1 MEFMN
6 TGQVKDLSAKHLVKI
21 LGVTDKTI
29 DMYLCGYGFSH
40 IETVKRGTEKIY
52 KNVTEKDLIALHKL
66 ANRKKR
72 RFTN

>member
-1 MEFMN
+1 MN

-40 IETVKRGTEKIY
+40 MKPLKGVQ
-52 KNVTEKDLIALHKL
+52 
-66 ANRKKR
+66 KK
-72 RFTN
+72 FIKM

>member
-1 MEFMN
+1 MN

-40 IETVKRGTEKIY
+40 IETVRKGTEKTY
-52 KNVTEKDLIALHKL
+52 KNITEKDLLALSRL
-66 ANRKKR
+66 ANRRKR
-72 RFTN
+72 KCIQ

>member
-1 MEFMN
+1 MN

-52 KNVTEKDLIALHKL
+52 KKT
-66 ANRKKR
+66 
-72 RFTN
+72 